1 MGYGAEFGSIAT
13 LASAMNAT
21 MSYCLLGSLLD
32 EQQKGKE
39 QRESQENDDVMLYI
53 AIYKESGRDQKQG
66 KAAEPLL
73 IWLISSCQELLL
85 SASFCVIIV
94 TASGCLSKRQQA
106 GWKKHTHIQKTK
118 KKKNNMNKVC

>member
-1 MGYGAEFGSIAT
+1 MVYSLQMGYGAEFGSIAT

-53 AIYKESGRDQKQG
+53 AI
-66 KAAEPLL
+66 
-73 IWLISSCQELLL
+73 
-85 SASFCVIIV
+85 
-94 TASGCLSKRQQA
+94 
-106 GWKKHTHIQKTK
+106 
-118 KKKNNMNKVC
+118 